1 MARPMPPVAAPMAP
15 DAPTQRILVVAETIA
30 QFGPITLPELNL
42 RLGFSRGA
50 IWRAIDTLRARGW
63 VRMRGG
69 DNAYEMVYNKVQFF
83 ATNHQSNPVLTRLLP
98 AFDQLAA
105 LGPVHV
111 DIGQF
116 VQTGVFRV
124 IESTRKAAYSAPPLS
139 LVDDDLAIAAQLGLS
154 PQILVGH
161 LRSYIVDATE
171 DERRLVTS
179 GAHGR
184 MIARQREGGML
195 WHPDRSAVAFCVRSE
210 PGTAIRAEIWRITKS
225 DITRLQAVAAQ
236 IFDQLG

>member
-1 MARPMPPVAAPMAP
+1 MAHVLDMTAS
-15 DAPTQRILVVAETIA
+15 DAPTQRILIVAETIS
-30 QFGPITLPELNL
+30 QFGPITLPELTQ

-50 IWRAIDTLRARGW
+50 IWRAVDTLRARGW
-63 VRMRGG
+63 VRMRAG
-69 DNAYEMVYNKVQFF
+69 DNAYEMAYNKVQFF
-83 ATNHQSNPVLTRLLP
+83 AASHQSNPVLARLLP
-98 AFDQLAA
+98 AFDQLAS

-124 IESTRKAAYSAPPLS
+124 IESTRKAAYGAPPLS

-154 PQILVGH
+154 PQVLVGH

-171 DERRLVTS
+171 DERRMVTT

-184 MIARQREGGML
+184 MIARQRETGIL
-195 WHPDRSAVAFCVRSE
+195 WHPDDSAVSFCVRSE

-225 DITRLQAVAAQ
+225 DITRLQARVMQ
-236 IFDQLG
+236 VFDQLS